1 MVICVHPW
9 PTEVFRMNNILITG
23 LPKAGKTELLKKLG
37 IIFKEFNP
45 AGFFTSE
52 ILENNEKTGFKIENL
67 LGDSIILAHINLKS
81 KHSIGKYK
89 IDMKGFEDFLQQML
103 VKEKKTGLYFIDE
116 IGKLECES
124 KKFSKLIT
132 YLLGIDKPLV
142 ATIPEK
148 GTGLISDI
156 KKRDDV
162 RIFELTPDNREQ
174 KIKELTMV
182 IRDLLLE

>member
-1 MVICVHPW
+1 
-9 PTEVFRMNNILITG
+9 MNNILITG
-23 LPKAGKTELLKKLG
+23 LPGAGKTELIKRLS

-52 ILENNEKTGFKIENL
+52 ILENNERTGFKIENL
-67 LGDSIILAHINLKS
+67 NGDSKILAHINLKS

-89 IDMKGFEDFLQQML
+89 IDIKGFEDFLNHIL
-103 VKEKKTGLYFIDE
+103 LKEKKTGLYFIDE
-116 IGKLECES
+116 IGKVECES
-124 KKFSKLIT
+124 KKFSKLIVG
-132 YLLGIDKPLV
+132 LLNADKPLV
-142 ATIPEK
+142 ATVPEK
-148 GTGLISDI
+148 GTGLISEV

-174 KIKELTMV
+174 KLKELTMV